1 MRPTGISIIAG
12 LEVLGG
18 LFFLGIG
25 ALLFFAG
32 AFVSQLT
39 ALIPGVVVGTIGVV
53 LIIFGL
59 VTFFIAYGVW
69 NGRGWAW
76 TVGVVFAALGL
87 IIGLMTLPGGIV
99 TLLVDGLIIY
109 YLTRPHVKKFF
120 GKEPV
125 PLSI

>member
-1 MRPTGISIIAG
+1 M
-12 LEVLGG
+12 GG

-25 ALLFFAG
+25 ALIFLAG

-39 ALIPGVVVGTIGVV
+39 ALIPGVVVGAIGVV
-53 LIIFGL
+53 LMIIGL

-76 TVGVVFAALGL
+76 TVGIVFAALGL
-87 IIGLMTLPGGIV
+87 IMGLTTLPSGIINV
-99 TLLVDGLIIY
+99 LFNALIIY
-109 YLTRPHVKKFF
+109 YLTRPHVKRFF